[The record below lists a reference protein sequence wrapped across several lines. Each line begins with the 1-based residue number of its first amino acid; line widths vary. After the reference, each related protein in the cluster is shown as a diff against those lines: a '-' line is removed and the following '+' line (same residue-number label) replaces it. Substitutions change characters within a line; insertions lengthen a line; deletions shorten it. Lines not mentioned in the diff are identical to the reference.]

1 MTYSVS
7 LAAILPE
14 PTWQTLVYQRWAIAT
29 VLAVLAVTPFI
40 YLGWPT
46 RHRAGSPGRMT
57 IGIVIALGG
66 FMMTNFT
73 LNLLYR
79 TVAHRNETNATAI
92 LGRLYK
98 SELKFKEKQG
108 RFGTLAELA
117 AEGLEGKPLAEGKV
131 ILGYIFTSSDVTDT
145 TFCLHADRAQ
155 NTSGFRDFNLTETE
169 EYRSIKSEL
178 KGTVL
183 RGQGNNAFND

>member
-1 MTYSVS
+1 M
-7 LAAILPE
+7 I
-14 PTWQTLVYQRWAIAT
+14 
-29 VLAVLAVTPFI
+29 
-40 YLGWPT
+40 
-46 RHRAGSPGRMT
+46 T

-66 FMMTNFT
+66 FMMVNIMTKEMSRRIAIQNENNA
-73 LNLLYR
+73 LMVLKKLYQ
-79 TVAHRNETNATAI
+79 
-92 LGRLYK
+92 
-98 SELKFKEKQG
+98 SEFKFKEKRG

-183 RGQGNNAFND
+183 RGQGNNAFSD